1 MKWACVLFTVKPP
14 DGAQRRSYSRCPAV
28 SEVAVTRRKA
38 QDLPSQRLRHSWQA
52 TSSGSARRSP
62 GQGPQPVARPV
73 FAPHAAVAALGAAVA
88 CFPGAMPVRLAPLLH
103 RTARLCANAHSIP
116 RLQPER
122 ITMSSNSQGV
132 PTLVITGAHP
142 KLYNHDLAPTAP
154 EGRTWGVFSLVAM
167 WMSDVHSVGGY
178 TFAASLFFLGL
189 TGWQVLISMLV
200 GILAVYFLI
209 NLIGRPSLR
218 YGIPYPVVA
227 RISFGVMG
235 ANLAAV
241 VRGIVGIVW
250 YGVQTYFAS
259 KAVQVLIVTL
269 APASAQLTHNNILG
283 LSTLAWFSFLFMWF
297 FQLLI
302 FMSGMERIR
311 RFIDFCG
318 PMVYVVM
325 FALAIWMLWQTGFSS
340 LALQLSPPAASNAA
354 TIGVMANAAMLI
366 VAYFAA
372 LLLNFGDFARFG
384 KDEAAMKM
392 GNFLGLPVN
401 FLVFSIITVIVTSGT
416 LKVFG
421 QAIMDPVLIVEKIGN
436 PIVIIIGSVTFIVA
450 TMGINIV
457 ANFVSPAY
465 DIANLYPEKIN
476 FRLGGLITSI
486 LSVLVCP
493 WLFVSSPQA
502 ITLFVSI
509 FGAVLGPLFGTIMA
523 DYYLVKRQAV
533 KVDDLYSM
541 SPAGS
546 YFYHGGWNRNAV
558 IALAASGFLSI
569 GLALL
574 GAYDYIINVGDWGW
588 LIGAGAAGLVYRALS
603 SRSVRA
609 A

>member
-1 MKWACVLFTVKPP
+1 MSGHASQVPP
-14 DGAQRRSYSRCPAV
+14 V
-28 SEVAVTRRKA
+28 
-38 QDLPSQRLRHSWQA
+38 
-52 TSSGSARRSP
+52 
-62 GQGPQPVARPV
+62 
-73 FAPHAAVAALGAAVA
+73 
-88 CFPGAMPVRLAPLLH
+88 
-103 RTARLCANAHSIP
+103 
-116 RLQPER
+116 
-122 ITMSSNSQGV
+122 
-132 PTLVITGAHP
+132 LVITGAHP

-154 EGRTWGVFSLVAM
+154 AARTWGVFSLFAM

-189 TGWQVLISMLV
+189 TGWQVLISMVV
-200 GILAVYFLI
+200 GIMAVYFLM
-209 NLIGRPSLR
+209 NLIGRPSQR

-259 KAVQVLIVTL
+259 KAVQVLVVTL
-269 APASAQLTHNNILG
+269 VPSAAAWAHGNFLG
-283 LSTLAWFSFLFMWF
+283 LSPLAWFSFLFMWF
-297 FQLLI
+297 FQLVI
-302 FMSGMERIR
+302 FLNGMETIR
-311 RFIDFCG
+311 KFIDFCG
-318 PMVYVVM
+318 PVVYVVM
-325 FALAIWMLWQTGFSS
+325 FALAIWMLWQTGISS
-340 LALQLSPPAASNAA
+340 LSLQLSAAPTSGAA
-354 TIGVMANAAMLI
+354 TVGLMANAAMLI
-366 VAYFAA
+366 LAYFGA

-384 KDEAAMKM
+384 KSDAAMKM

-401 FLVFSIITVIVTSGT
+401 FLVFSIITVIVTAGT
-416 LKVFG
+416 LQVFG
-421 QAIMDPVLIVEKIGN
+421 RAIMDPVLIVERIGN
-436 PIVIIIGSVTFIVA
+436 PVVVVIGSVTFIVA

-465 DIANLYPEKIN
+465 DIANLYPERIN

-493 WLFVSSPQA
+493 WLFVASPQA

-509 FGAVLGPLFGTIMA
+509 FGAVLGPLFGVIIA

-533 KVDDLYSM
+533 AVSELYTL
-541 SPAGS
+541 SPSGS
-546 YFYHGGWNRNAV
+546 YFYDGGWNRNAV
-558 IALAASGFLSI
+558 VALAASGFLSI

-588 LIGAGAAGLVYRALS
+588 LIGAGAAGVVYRALS
-603 SRSVRA
+603 SHSVRA
-609 A
+609 AEIGLMRS

>member
-1 MKWACVLFTVKPP
+1 
-14 DGAQRRSYSRCPAV
+14 
-28 SEVAVTRRKA
+28 
-38 QDLPSQRLRHSWQA
+38 
-52 TSSGSARRSP
+52 
-62 GQGPQPVARPV
+62 
-73 FAPHAAVAALGAAVA
+73 
-88 CFPGAMPVRLAPLLH
+88 
-103 RTARLCANAHSIP
+103 
-116 RLQPER
+116 
-122 ITMSSNSQGV
+122 MSTNSQAV

-154 EGRTWGVFSLVAM
+154 EGRTWGAFSLFAM

-200 GILAVYFLI
+200 GITAIYFLM

-227 RISFGVMG
+227 RIAFGVMG

-241 VRGIVGIVW
+241 VRGVVGIVW

-259 KAVQVLIVTL
+259 KAVQVLVVTL
-269 APASAQLTHNNILG
+269 APSAADFTHNSILG

-297 FQLLI
+297 FQLII
-302 FMSGMERIR
+302 FLSGMERIR

-318 PMVYVVM
+318 PVVYVVM
-325 FALAIWMLWQTGFSS
+325 FALAGWMLWQTGFSS
-340 LALQLSPPAASNAA
+340 LSLQLSPPAATAGA
-354 TIGVMANAAMLI
+354 TVGVMANAAMLI

-401 FLVFSIITVIVTSGT
+401 FLVFSIITVIVTAGT

-421 QAIMDPVLIVEKIGN
+421 QAIMDPVLIVERIGN
-436 PIVIIIGSVTFIVA
+436 PVVVIIGSITFIVA

-465 DIANLYPEKIN
+465 DIANLYPERIN
-476 FRLGGLITSI
+476 FRLGGLITSV

-493 WLFVSSPQA
+493 WLFVASPQA

-509 FGAVLGPLFGTIMA
+509 FGAVLGPMFGIMVA
-523 DYYLVKRQAV
+523 DYYLVKRQV
-533 KVDDLYSM
+533 IRVEDLYTM
-541 SPAGS
+541 SPDGAFH
-546 YFYHGGWNRNAV
+546 YDGGWNHKAL
-558 IALAASGFLSI
+558 IALAVSGALSI
-569 GLALL
+569 GLSLL
-574 GAYDYIINVGDWGW
+574 GAYGVITNVGDWGW
-588 LIGAGAAGLVYRALS
+588 LIGSATGALTYRALAGQGS
-603 SRSVRA
+603 PAMALRA
-609 A
+609 GE

>member
-1 MKWACVLFTVKPP
+1 MSGHAGQVPP
-14 DGAQRRSYSRCPAV
+14 V
-28 SEVAVTRRKA
+28 
-38 QDLPSQRLRHSWQA
+38 
-52 TSSGSARRSP
+52 
-62 GQGPQPVARPV
+62 
-73 FAPHAAVAALGAAVA
+73 
-88 CFPGAMPVRLAPLLH
+88 
-103 RTARLCANAHSIP
+103 I
-116 RLQPER
+116 
-122 ITMSSNSQGV
+122 
-132 PTLVITGAHP
+132 VITGAHP
-142 KLYNHDLAPTAP
+142 KLYNHDLAPAAP
-154 EGRTWGVFSLVAM
+154 EARTWGVFSLFAM

-189 TGWQVLISMLV
+189 TGWQVLISMVV
-200 GILAVYFLI
+200 GIMAVYFLM
-209 NLIGRPSLR
+209 NLIGRPSQR

-259 KAVQVLIVTL
+259 KAVQVLILTL
-269 APASAQLTHNNILG
+269 VPSASTWTHTDFLG
-283 LSTLAWFSFLFMWF
+283 LSPLAWFSFLFMWL
-297 FQLLI
+297 FQLVI
-302 FMSGMERIR
+302 FLNGMETIR
-311 RFIDFCG
+311 KFIDFCG
-318 PMVYVVM
+318 PVVYVVM

-340 LALQLSPPAASNAA
+340 LSLQLSTAPASGAA
-354 TIGVMANAAMLI
+354 TIGLMANAAMLI
-366 VAYFAA
+366 VAYFGA

-384 KDEAAMKM
+384 KSESAMKK

-401 FLVFSIITVIVTSGT
+401 FLVFSIITVIVTAGT
-416 LKVFG
+416 LQVFG
-421 QAIMDPVLIVEKIGN
+421 KAIMDPVLIVERIGN
-436 PIVIIIGSVTFIVA
+436 PLVVIIGSVTFIVA

-486 LSVLVCP
+486 LSVAVCP
-493 WLFVSSPQA
+493 WLFVASPQA

-509 FGAVLGPLFGTIMA
+509 FGAVLGPLFGVIIA

-533 KVDDLYSM
+533 AVSELYTL

-546 YFYHGGWNRNAV
+546 YFYDGGWNRSAV

-574 GAYDYIINVGDWGW
+574 GAYDFIIDVGDWGW

-603 SRSVRA
+603 AGSTRA
-609 A
+609 AEMGLVRS